1 MLADFEK
8 IPISPG
14 IYYFLN
20 KANTIIYIGKAKN
33 LKSRVSSYWQK
44 TTELTIAKKQMV
56 NEVAHIRY
64 TLVDNET
71 ESLLLEA
78 SQIKKHLPKYN
89 IVLKDDK
96 KWGYIVITTEKFPR
110 IIVVHGRQRRK
121 GQYFGP
127 YTSTLSARTTVR
139 LLHRLFSLHTKNS
152 DLVKKDGQIFLKEKF
167 GGLDTGLN
175 LIDQQQYQNTISSAK
190 KIISGQT
197 KDLANNLKKQL
208 ELASSK
214 QNYELAK
221 LKKEQLLALNNLKLK
236 QKIISEPRINQDVI
250 ALAQSIKTIAV
261 TVMQIR
267 AGILGDKF
275 NFLISNPLQLNA
287 AEILNN
293 FINQFYTNRVDVPKK
308 IITSF
313 KLKKEDLLLPKNVK
327 IEQALNG
334 KNLALLKL
342 VQKNAQDY
350 LAKNTKPAL
359 EQKLLALQKLLSL
372 PKIPQRI
379 EIYDISNIQGEF
391 AVGSMVVCI
400 NGQMA
405 SDQYRIFKIKTI
417 SGPDDMHSLAEVLS
431 RRLKHS
437 EWPEPDL
444 IILDGGKPQLNVVY
458 PILTKDWQNKT
469 IALAKKEEEI
479 FLPKTKEP
487 IRLARNHELS
497 LFIQHLRNQA
507 HKFAINNYRRQH
519 RKNYQ

>member
-1 MLADFEK
+1 MLPDFQK
-8 IPISPG
+8 IPQNPG
-14 IYYFLN
+14 VYYFLN
-20 KANTIIYIGKAKN
+20 KANAIIYIGKAKN

-44 TTELTIAKKQMV
+44 TTELTIAKQQMV

-139 LLHRLFSLHTKNS
+139 LLHRLFSLHSKNS
-152 DLVKKDGQIFLKEKF
+152 DLVKSNGELFIKEKF

-175 LIDQQQYQNTISSAK
+175 LISQKQYQETIASAK

-197 KDLANNLKKQL
+197 KELAENLKTQIQ
-208 ELASSK
+208 LASNK

-221 LKKEQLLALNNLKLK
+221 IKKEQLLALNNLKLK
-236 QKIISEPRINQDVI
+236 QKIISSSQINQDII
-250 ALAQSIKTIAV
+250 ALSQSIRTLAI

-275 NFLISNPLQLNA
+275 NFLIANPLQLTA
-287 AEILNN
+287 PEIINN
-293 FINQFYTNRVDVPKK
+293 FINQFYTNRVDIPKK
-308 IITSF
+308 IITGF
-313 KLKKEDLLLPKNVK
+313 KLKKEDLLLPTGTQVVLAN
-327 IEQALNG
+327 AG

-350 LAKNTKPAL
+350 LEKNTKPIL
-359 EQKLLALQKLLSL
+359 EQKLLALQKLLNL
-372 PKIPQRI
+372 ENLPQRI
-379 EIYDISNIQGEF
+379 EIYDISNIQGQH

-405 SDQYRIFKIKTI
+405 SDQYRIFKIKYTP
-417 SGPDDMHSLAEVLS
+417 GPDDMHMLAEVLS
-431 RRLKHS
+431 RRLKHQ

-458 PILTKDWQNKT
+458 PILPKNWQNKVV
-469 IALAKKEEEI
+469 ALAKKEEEI

-487 IRLARNHELS
+487 IRLNRNHELS

-507 HKFAINNYRRQH
+507 HKFAIGHYRRQH
-519 RKNYQ
+519 RKNI